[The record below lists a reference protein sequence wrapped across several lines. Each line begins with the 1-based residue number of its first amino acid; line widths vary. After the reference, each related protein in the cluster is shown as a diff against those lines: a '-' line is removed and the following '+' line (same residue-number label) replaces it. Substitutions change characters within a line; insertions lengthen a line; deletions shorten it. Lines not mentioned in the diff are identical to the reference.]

1 MSNRR
6 ITFTALILGLAV
18 SVAWA
23 QAPDSLSFQG
33 RLTDSEGNPIFASG
47 LSITFTLY
55 KAGVDVWHETQP
67 VDVENGIFDVLL
79 GKVTPLDT
87 VRFNTAI
94 DLGIKVDEDAEMTPR
109 TPLAGVAYAKALPG
123 FYTFYRDDLSGNKSY
138 NVIGGAGNNGVTSG
152 ITGAT
157 ISGGGGTSNTWGS
170 AGNRVEADFATVS
183 GGVKNSVSGAFSV
196 IGGGGNNNV
205 EMPYSAIGGGSNN
218 VNDGYG
224 ATIGGGITNSA
235 SGSQAVI
242 GGGDHNTAS
251 GGLSTIG
258 GGSGN
263 TASGESAMIPG
274 GYGDR
279 ASGAY
284 SFAAGY
290 KALAKHEGSFVWND
304 RSVTSGNDSLL
315 STAENQFVVRAT
327 GGFGVNQA
335 PTNYGIY
342 LKQRPS
348 GTETHHLMGI
358 RIEFGANSEYWDV
371 YHDLAGDINFGFN
384 GTLKAF
390 IDDADGTYY
399 AVSDASLKEDVR
411 PVRSTLSHMLELRPS
426 TYHFK
431 DAIDPTK
438 RSLGFIAQEV
448 APLFPELVS
457 EKDGLLAMNYSGLGV
472 VAVKAIQEMYAAFQA
487 KFEEQ
492 QAEIDQ
498 LKAALSSGTSR

>member
-1 MSNRR
+1 MSHRR
-6 ITFTALILGLAV
+6 ITFTALILGLAA
-18 SVAWA
+18 SVASA

-33 RLTDSEGNPIFASG
+33 RLTAAGGNPIFASG
-47 LSITFTLY
+47 LNITFALY
-55 KAGVDVWHETQP
+55 KSGTKVWQETQS
-67 VDVENGIFDVLL
+67 VDVENGIFNVLL

-87 VRFNTAI
+87 VRFNTPI
-94 DLGIKVDEDAEMTPR
+94 DLGIKVDEDLEMTPR
-109 TPLAGVAYAKALPG
+109 TPLAGAAYAKALPG
-123 FYTFYRDDLSGNKSY
+123 LYTFFLDDGAGNESY
-138 NVIGGAGNNGVTSG
+138 NVIGGARNNTVSSG
-152 ITGAT
+152 TTGAT
-157 ISGGGGTSNTWGS
+157 IGGGGGTSNTWGS

-183 GGVKNSVSGAFSV
+183 GGVKNSVSRAFSV

-263 TASGESAMIPG
+263 TASGASAMIPG
-274 GYGDR
+274 GYGNR

-315 STAENQFVVRAT
+315 STAANQFIIRAAN
-327 GGFGVNQA
+327 GVGINQA
-335 PTNYGIY
+335 PVSLGIH
-342 LKQRPS
+342 LKQL
-348 GTETHHLMGI
+348 GANYLDGI
-358 RIEFGANSEYWDV
+358 RLELELSSDHWDTYVDNANDY
-371 YHDLAGDINFGFN
+371 NFAFDDG
-384 GTLKAF
+384 LKSW
-390 IDDADGTYY
+390 IDDADSVYY
-399 AVSDASLKEDVR
+399 LFSDATLKDEIR
-411 PVRSTLSHMLELRPS
+411 PFEPVLAKILQLTPS
-426 TYHFK
+426 TYRFK
-431 DAIDPTK
+431 NSSTSTQ
-438 RSLGFIAQEV
+438 RSLGLVAQEV

-457 EKDGLLAMNYSGLGV
+457 ERDGLLGMNYSGLGV

-487 KFEEQ
+487 KFEQQ

-498 LKAALSSGTSR
+498 LRAALSSGTSR